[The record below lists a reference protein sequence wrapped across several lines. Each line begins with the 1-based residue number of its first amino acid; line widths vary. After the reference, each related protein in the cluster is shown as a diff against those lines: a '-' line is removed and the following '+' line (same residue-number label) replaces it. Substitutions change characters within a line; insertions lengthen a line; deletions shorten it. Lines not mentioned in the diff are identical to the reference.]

1 MHTNTDKL
9 NFTNGSLTL
18 PRAAA
23 AAQFCAA
30 AAVQKAIL
38 FFKFV
43 NVFVVNN
50 TIFRVLACQIRCIV
64 YKEYFPVTRKRP
76 HHTAIIGFSHESVN
90 RGYHSVIGLSTSVAQ
105 TFGFFMF
112 VHIKYCSIDS
122 LPSTFKDVSHWYIR
136 AAPVKTGRTLGGGG
150 GGGGGGEHCNGGS
163 RNPAQKCD

>member
-9 NFTNGSLTL
+9 NFTNGFLTL

-23 AAQFCAA
+23 AAAAAHYCAA

-43 NVFVVNN
+43 NVLVVND

-76 HHTAIIGFSHESVN
+76 HYTAIIGFSHERVN
-90 RGYHSVIGLSTSVAQ
+90 QG
-105 TFGFFMF
+105 
-112 VHIKYCSIDS
+112 
-122 LPSTFKDVSHWYIR
+122 
-136 AAPVKTGRTLGGGG
+136 LGGGG
-150 GGGGGGEHCNGGS
+150 GGGGG
-163 RNPAQKCD
+163 A